1 MAPRGRYGIAGA
13 SGDYIFG
20 KIIDNLIDVGF
31 SRDVNGSA
39 EAHGRDPA
47 TRPSTENP
55 DTTMS
60 ETATLGAPPAAPKPP
75 TPFYRDL
82 AVQVLAGVALGVVV
96 GNYAPA
102 VGRHTQFLGDIFIH
116 LIQMVVGLI
125 IFCTVTHGIASVRD
139 LGKVGRIAVRA
150 LVYFEVITT
159 AALIIGL
166 VVVNVLHPGSGVHID
181 LSHQGGTGTA
191 PAKSEGFDDF
201 LVGLVH
207 TSAVQAFAQGDIL
220 QVLVFSVLFACGL
233 ASLGERSAPV
243 LELVGTVQRTLF
255 WIIGKVMRIAP
266 LAAFGAIG
274 YTVSKYGLGTLTS
287 LGKLIGVFYLIVLLF
302 FLLVLWPVSRYAGVS
317 LLKVLRYFR
326 AELLLVL
333 GTSSSES
340 VFPQLT
346 SKLERLGVDES
357 VVGLVLPTAYSFNH
371 DGTCL
376 YFASVSVFLA
386 QATGTDLG
394 WQAQLGLL
402 LILLLT
408 SKGGAGV
415 SGSAIAVL
423 ALTLSSTH
431 KIPVDSI
438 ALVLGI
444 HSILS
449 AAFVFT
455 NIAGNCVATLVV
467 GKWENAIDRV
477 RLNAELDA
485 GFTTAA

>member
-1 MAPRGRYGIAGA
+1 
-13 SGDYIFG
+13 
-20 KIIDNLIDVGF
+20 
-31 SRDVNGSA
+31 
-39 EAHGRDPA
+39 
-47 TRPSTENP
+47 
-55 DTTMS
+55 MS
-60 ETATLGAPPAAPKPP
+60 EATTTAAPVQPVKPP
-75 TPFYRDL
+75 RRFYNDL
-82 AVQVLAGVALGVVV
+82 AFQVLAGVALGVVV
-96 GNYAPA
+96 GNFAPS
-102 VGRHTQFLGDIFIH
+102 VGHHLQFLGDIFIH

-139 LGKVGRIAVRA
+139 LGKVGRIAVRS

-159 AALIIGL
+159 IALVIGL
-166 VVVNVLHPGSGVHID
+166 VVVNVLRPGAGMHID
-181 LSHQGGTGTA
+181 PASLHASTNTA

-201 LVGLVH
+201 LVSLVP
-207 TSAVQAFAQGDIL
+207 TSAVQAFAEGDIL

-233 ASLGERSAPV
+233 ASLGDRAQPV
-243 LELVGTVQRTLF
+243 LDIVGNVQQTLF
-255 WIIGKVMRIAP
+255 WIIRKIMRIAP
-266 LAAFGAIG
+266 LAAFGAIAF
-274 YTVSKYGLGTLTS
+274 TVSKYGLGTLTS

-302 FLLVLWPVSRYAGVS
+302 FLLVLWPVSRYAGIS
-317 LLKVLRYFR
+317 LFKLLRYFR
-326 AELLLVL
+326 AELFLVL

-346 SKLERLGVDES
+346 SKLKRLGVDEP

-386 QATGTDLG
+386 QATDSELG
-394 WQAQLGLL
+394 WQAQVGLL
-402 LILLLT
+402 LVLLLT

-423 ALTLSSTH
+423 ALTLSATH

-455 NIAGNCVATLVV
+455 NVAGNCVATLVV
-467 GKWENAIDRV
+467 GKWENAIDRD
-477 RLNAELDA
+477 RLHAELDA
-485 GFTTAA
+485 GYQTAA